1 MIQHLNWNRFKN
13 RERDPGKCWD
23 LLEDEEMKK
32 MKTARLIVTF
42 TDLQLRNH
50 LHSELPY
57 PFIKT
62 FNF

>member
-1 MIQHLNWNRFKN
+1 MLGSLGGRGN
-13 RERDPGKCWD
+13 E
-23 LLEDEEMKK
+23 K